1 MLIKTIMSSPVLTA
15 QHTTQVGHALELMK
29 ANHVRHLP
37 VVTSN
42 GTLVG
47 LVSESD
53 LLKVYPRRHLNS
65 YELNLL
71 SRTPIKSVMV
81 TNPQT
86 ISPDETIEQAAQIM
100 QECKVVCLPVVEDSK
115 VKGMICD
122 NDVLR
127 SFIGVL
133 GIGQPGLR
141 LTIHYRRQKGFLA
154 KLVQLLDDNNAIIDK
169 MVTFQHELVLK
180 AQVAEPEKLREALEA
195 NGYQLL
201 HYSEVPSLVPCT
213 VPSSGTVEQEVE
225 TIVKQPV

>member
-1 MLIKTIMSSPVLTA
+1 MLVKTIMSSPVLTA
-15 QHTTQVGHALELMK
+15 QHTTQVGQALELMK
-29 ANHVRHLP
+29 SNHVRHLP

-42 GTLVG
+42 GTLAG

-53 LLKVYPRRHLNS
+53 LLKIYPRKTLSS

-71 SRTPIKSVMV
+71 SRTPIKSVMD
-81 TNPQT
+81 TNPHT
-86 ISPDETIEQAAQIM
+86 IGPEETIEQAAQIM
-100 QECKVVCLPVVEDSK
+100 QECKVVCLPVVENGK

-141 LTIHYRRQKGFLA
+141 LTIHFRRQKGFLA
-154 KLVQLLDDNNAIIDK
+154 RLVQVLDNYNAIIDK

-180 AQVAEPEKLREALEA
+180 LQVDEPKKLAEALEA

-201 HYSEVPSLVPCT
+201 HYSEIPSLAACT
-213 VPSSGTVEQEVE
+213 VPSTENKTGDDVTNDLQ
-225 TIVKQPV
+225 

>member
-1 MLIKTIMSSPVLTA
+1 MLVKTIMSSPVITA

-29 ANHVRHLP
+29 GNHVRHLP
-37 VVTSN
+37 VVTSS

-47 LVSESD
+47 MVSESD
-53 LLKVYPRRHLNS
+53 LLKVYPRKHLNS

-81 TNPQT
+81 PNPQT
-86 ISPDETIEQAAQIM
+86 IGPEETIERAAQIM
-100 QECKVVCLPVVEDSK
+100 QECKVVCLPVVENGK

-127 SFIGVL
+127 SFMGVL
-133 GIGQPGLR
+133 GTGQPGLR

-154 KLVQLLDDNNAIIDK
+154 KLVQLLDDYNAIIDK

-180 AQVAEPEKLREALEA
+180 VQTEEPQKLREALEA

-201 HYSEVPSLVPCT
+201 HYSEVPSLVACT
-213 VPSSGTVEQEVE
+213 VTSSGSV
-225 TIVKQPV
+225 